1 MNKTSIISIV
11 GAGPSGLFSAYLLL
25 KSGFSV
31 HLYEQMSGVAKKFL
45 IAGNGGLNLTHS
57 EDLEIFA
64 SRYMKDE
71 ALFAELLKDFSPDDL
86 RQWCEDLG
94 VETFVGSSGRV
105 FPREMKAGVL
115 LSKWLQFLK
124 AQENFHLHLKH
135 TLIDVKKDG
144 TLTFLH
150 NEVEIT
156 LMREHTIIALGGASW
171 KSTGSNGLW
180 VDALKPLDVDIVP
193 FSARNCGFNIAWSSY
208 FKESFETI
216 PFKNIAFRFGGES
229 VKGEVMLTPYGIE
242 GGGVYAL
249 SALLVKQIAR
259 KGEAIAELDLKPTL
273 TYEQVLQKIS
283 TPRKKNSIS
292 NHLRKM
298 LKFGTHEMKLL
309 REVLGKEDMQNL
321 DLLAAKIKRL
331 PLVLNSAR
339 EIDEAISTAGGVS
352 FSSVDEN
359 MKLQGDASIYFCGEM
374 LDWDAPTGG
383 YLLQGCFSMAYRIS
397 QDIIKR
403 Y

>member
-156 LMREHTIIALGGASW
+156 LMSEHTIIALGGASW

-309 REVLGKEDMQNL
+309 REILGKEDMQNL
-321 DLLAAKIKRL
+321 ELLAAKIKRL
-331 PLVLNSAR
+331 PLVLSSAR